1 MTPHE
6 FLEQQANNVEQAL
19 TETLRYDYGPKPTW
33 DYYQECQERL
43 NRIKLAIGVT
53 SETDLAGIKARLD
66 ELTNLS
72 VWISLIERSRLGEF
86 SWPFADALR
95 RMAEILLSE
104 TALSGATVLPIV
116 HIVADGEGYFIHYET
131 TSASSKRKFAFIA
144 FPRPLKH
151 HVLLHSLFGHELGHT
166 ALHTVGAGSILQNDV
181 ITALES
187 AGPLANAAAMD
198 VWIYDSAAPAEIKR
212 ELNHFQAMNGTQ
224 YTFDDHCRLDWI
236 VELICDLFG
245 LLLFGPGFAAAHQVY
260 LRPLNSNPY
269 EIGLPQSTHPPY
281 AVRHRMLVRTMRLL
295 SWDVPVTTES
305 PYQQAEQDL
314 LNYVLLDSYDNW
326 STLVSDQQLSNAV
339 AGIQRLFS
347 SYRPLGYTTPEGHL
361 LVGLIKQ
368 LDMRVPPIIA
378 TLSNTGKP
386 QLSTTEIAHTL
397 YAGWIYSLTS
407 EPLSFLQTNKLC
419 DHALLQQIAI
429 NLALEKKMK

>member
-181 ITALES
+181 ITALQS

-198 VWIYDSAAPAEIKR
+198 AWIHDSAAPAEIKR

-224 YTFDDHCRLDWI
+224 
-236 VELICDLFG
+236 
-245 LLLFGPGFAAAHQVY
+245 
-260 LRPLNSNPY
+260 
-269 EIGLPQSTHPPY
+269 
-281 AVRHRMLVRTMRLL
+281 
-295 SWDVPVTTES
+295 
-305 PYQQAEQDL
+305 
-314 LNYVLLDSYDNW
+314 
-326 STLVSDQQLSNAV
+326 
-339 AGIQRLFS
+339 
-347 SYRPLGYTTPEGHL
+347 
-361 LVGLIKQ
+361 
-368 LDMRVPPIIA
+368 
-378 TLSNTGKP
+378 
-386 QLSTTEIAHTL
+386 
-397 YAGWIYSLTS
+397 
-407 EPLSFLQTNKLC
+407 
-419 DHALLQQIAI
+419 
-429 NLALEKKMK
+429 